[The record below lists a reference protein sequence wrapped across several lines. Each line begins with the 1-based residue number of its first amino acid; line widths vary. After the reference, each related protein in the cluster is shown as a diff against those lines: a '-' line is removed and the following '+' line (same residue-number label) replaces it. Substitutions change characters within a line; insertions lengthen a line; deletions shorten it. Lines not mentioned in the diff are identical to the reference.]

1 MNVFQAVKYAVSTRQ
16 AAQAYGIS
24 VNRRGMAVCPFHNDK
39 NPSMKV
45 DNRFHCFGCQADGD
59 VIDFVSGLFN
69 MSAVDAALKLAQ
81 DFGISYEYERGAPSR
96 AAPQNTVKLHIANH
110 TEDELKKHFVI
121 ITNYLHCAKT
131 WAEQFAPKTPDEK
144 WHSLFEMALDS
155 RTYLEYLADELLD
168 CKDRAPEALIKICT
182 EEEDKFERKYR
193 QIIAGGE
200 IALSGGIES
209 TGSCRAK
216 SA

>member
-1 MNVFQAVKYAVSTRQ
+1 
-16 AAQAYGIS
+16 
-24 VNRRGMAVCPFHNDK
+24 
-39 NPSMKV
+39 
-45 DNRFHCFGCQADGD
+45 

-81 DFGISYEYERGAPSR
+81 DFDISYEYERGAPSR
-96 AAPQNTVKLHIANH
+96 AAPQKTVKLHKANR

-131 WAEQFAPKTPDEK
+131 WAEQFAPKTPDGE

-168 CKDRAPEALIKICT
+168 CKGRAPEELIQICT
-182 EEEDKFERKYR
+182 EEEKKFERKYR
-193 QIIAGGE
+193 KIITGGE
-200 IALSGGIES
+200 VTIGGRIDS
-209 TGSCRAK
+209 TGGGRAK